1 MPNSQLPETACQKVR
16 LPPLEAGWRWPRLVS
31 SYLEEVEEECLKWSA
46 SFTAFDQETQCL
58 IHEKGKLNLLAGMC
72 YARMTKEQ
80 IRSGCELMHLFFM
93 FDEYSDKASPE
104 EVLYQAQVMID
115 TLKSPETPRPKGEW
129 IGGEII
135 RQFLLHLPSTAT
147 ETFRARFGA
156 TWIQYVHS
164 VVQQAQFRSESR
176 ILDLEDFLAVRRHTS
191 GAPSTIAFYEMNSD
205 IPDDIREHPVIRELE
220 VLAVD
225 LIVIANDILSYN
237 KEQAIGDDEHNIV
250 TILMSQYNL
259 DVQQGIDMA
268 GDLADEKM
276 NRFYYLYPQ
285 VPRYVGPVDLEVQT
299 LVDGM
304 AQCVSGV
311 FHWSYESQRYFGKR
325 GMEIKRTRQLRLLP
339 KVKTNDFTVIA
350 SLPAGEYGTA
360 SAAGTAVTTLLSF
373 PQVRFGLMVGIGAGV
388 PRPGRD
394 VRLGDI
400 VVSRPEGTSG
410 GVVQYD
416 FGKALQGGEFRR
428 TGFLNSPPRVLRS
441 AVTNLQARHGL
452 QEPQVPQ
459 YLDQMVSRF
468 PRLGQPNNGG
478 PSYTYQ
484 GIINDRLFN
493 ASYPHEGGDDCSNC
507 DPTQLQRRVKRDS
520 TSPVIHYGVIT
531 SGNMLIRDP
540 KVRAEMVQRTGE
552 DCICFEMEAAGLMN
566 QFPCLVIRGICD
578 YADSHKNDQWQ
589 RYAAATAAAYTKE
602 LIGLLPAQAVAE
614 TDTAAGVVNPGQN
627 PTPTPTPVPTIN
639 PSPGQTTPAQTP
651 NPGQSPSNGD
661 IRQLRDDVAGLSRQ
675 MNTVIQMLQSSPPG
689 NSGSGSG
696 GAGSSGGASG
706 GASGGSAP
714 GEGTSGGPGGTHVSG
729 NRWYGFALAEQV
741 EAAQRRNPDR
751 FRDDLISA
759 IAYIGDTVFN
769 WRADQNKSLDAGTL
783 SDPSL
788 VIHQQ
793 TLRPK
798 TTSSTGPQITVT
810 SAESPAGIL
819 PSRQIFP
826 SDASSTPTILS
837 PASSGQSITRPSLWD
852 RAYDSLRKADER
864 LYVYLTA
871 VFGSYQLTCATCAG
885 NGISQNTSI
894 ADEDLNN
901 TTSMISTD
909 SNERQKQLEDI
920 TKRGLQRVD
929 EKQTRYMLFGHQF
942 ILKDQVVEA
951 AKFVQNIKTL
961 IDEAVK
967 ASPEA
972 SLAWAGVCILLP
984 VLTSSSAAEEASRDG
999 FIYVTFRIRYYME
1012 FEHLLWPD
1020 SLHASNMKDTFET
1033 QIIDLYQHILEFQ
1046 VKNVLRFYR
1055 NWLANVGRDISGSDD
1070 WKGMLTVIKDLELT
1084 MIRDWSNL
1092 NTAASR
1098 KALEAIDEATQQ
1110 SCTDIQ
1116 SLLSIARQHIQVSTE
1131 HLDVSSKHL
1140 KIHER
1145 TNQLLEDHPID
1156 LLTVSQA
1163 RYDSADVQ
1171 DSPKCESGPAGT
1183 GKSTIARTVADV
1195 LNGEDRLVAGYFFKR
1210 GQQGRNGTARL
1221 FSTIAMQMMEK
1232 IPSMKEH
1239 LRRSLSGLDKD
1250 AIEGMALEFQ
1260 FKKLILSPLA
1270 ELPPDNMPRLATCS
1284 VIILDALDEC
1294 ENEDHLSRIIT
1305 LFLQLQTL
1313 RTIRLRVL
1321 LTSRSSPE
1329 IRDAFMDLQK
1339 DRDFCNIELL
1349 DGRFSAET
1357 KSGIQTFLE
1366 NNFADIRKKRRVQQN
1381 PWPTQEELDRLVE
1394 LATTPEP
1401 LFIYAATLCRFVHG
1415 ERRPKNPKEQLR
1427 IWLKQCDDRQSQLH
1441 QIYEPILNQVFS
1453 GLEPAEF
1460 DSRMEFLGSLVL
1472 LVDPMPA
1479 ASLAALLQMDID
1491 DVVWWL
1497 PELHAVLN
1505 IPAEDHIPV
1514 RLLHKSFSDFILSTE
1529 RPGNS
1534 IYSIDTASTHTTLAT
1549 KCLGHMNAM
1558 LKRDICNIKQLGK
1571 RRKDIDQHIVDKHIT
1586 PDLKYACL
1594 YWIYHLQH
1602 EVLATLG
1609 RLSDAAMAIRRLL
1622 EIFQRLPDV
1631 PAELV
1636 LFTADAS
1643 RFISSFGS
1651 IIDRVP
1657 LQIYAAS
1664 LMFSPTSSK
1673 VRQNFWNECLVD
1685 IDSIEGVK
1693 SDWDVQWQTLE
1704 GHSEDITAFAFSPDS
1719 QTLASASEDGM
1730 IRLWDVTTGTHRQIL
1745 IGHSK
1750 RVTEIFF
1757 SPDGSLFTEVKME
1770 DDGLPRIDAVVFSPD
1785 GHLAASILTN
1795 NTIRIW
1801 DTRTGAYQQT
1811 LKDYNGLVTAVK
1823 FSPNN
1828 RLIALLLNDGS
1839 VQLWDI
1845 KVDDGTFYLWEVV
1858 TGSYD
1863 KVLKDHDAWAGTA
1876 SFSPN
1881 GELVAYVTYGGTV
1894 RLWNVTKGTHQQELK
1909 LPEEITRHV
1918 VFSPNGQLVAA
1929 TGHDIIC
1936 VWDTVTGVCHQT
1948 LKGHSADITGIIFS
1962 PNNLLMA
1969 SISHDETV
1977 RLWDITRST
1986 RQQALEGHN
1995 DWITAVSISPNAQ
2008 IIASAS
2014 VDGTV
2019 QLWDAAAG
2027 AFRQTLDGPGELVS
2041 EVIFSYDSRQ
2051 LVSLSM
2057 DQIRI
2062 WDAVTG
2068 VHQHALQG
2076 HSESMW
2082 TMVVSPHD
2090 KLATRGVG
2098 DDITIQLWDTV
2109 TGTHQ
2114 LALEGHSKLITEAVF
2129 SPDGRLLVSA
2139 SHDETVRV
2147 WDVLTGTHQQLLKSN
2162 GTFVSSIA
2170 FSPKSQLVALG
2181 FRNSTVQLWD
2191 LATSTHQQ
2199 TFEGYTA
2206 FITAIAFSPDGKV
2219 MASALDD
2226 GTVCFCDTTTGK
2238 IRQTLKTGE
2247 VRSLRYDPASKM
2259 RLYTDVGTLVMNRT
2273 SMEEIADIQGLT
2285 PNLVFNGLSFS
2296 PDKEWIRIGF
2306 EDHVWLPSD
2315 YRQSV
2320 FGIST
2325 SIIRETS

>member
-1 MPNSQLPETACQKVR
+1 
-16 LPPLEAGWRWPRLVS
+16 
-31 SYLEEVEEECLKWSA
+31 
-46 SFTAFDQETQCL
+46 
-58 IHEKGKLNLLAGMC
+58 
-72 YARMTKEQ
+72 
-80 IRSGCELMHLFFM
+80 
-93 FDEYSDKASPE
+93 
-104 EVLYQAQVMID
+104 
-115 TLKSPETPRPKGEW
+115 
-129 IGGEII
+129 
-135 RQFLLHLPSTAT
+135 
-147 ETFRARFGA
+147 
-156 TWIQYVHS
+156 
-164 VVQQAQFRSESR
+164 
-176 ILDLEDFLAVRRHTS
+176 
-191 GAPSTIAFYEMNSD
+191 
-205 IPDDIREHPVIRELE
+205 
-220 VLAVD
+220 
-225 LIVIANDILSYN
+225 
-237 KEQAIGDDEHNIV
+237 
-250 TILMSQYNL
+250 
-259 DVQQGIDMA
+259 
-268 GDLADEKM
+268 
-276 NRFYYLYPQ
+276 
-285 VPRYVGPVDLEVQT
+285 
-299 LVDGM
+299 
-304 AQCVSGV
+304 
-311 FHWSYESQRYFGKR
+311 
-325 GMEIKRTRQLRLLP
+325 
-339 KVKTNDFTVIA
+339 
-350 SLPAGEYGTA
+350 
-360 SAAGTAVTTLLSF
+360 
-373 PQVRFGLMVGIGAGV
+373 
-388 PRPGRD
+388 
-394 VRLGDI
+394 
-400 VVSRPEGTSG
+400 
-410 GVVQYD
+410 
-416 FGKALQGGEFRR
+416 
-428 TGFLNSPPRVLRS
+428 
-441 AVTNLQARHGL
+441 
-452 QEPQVPQ
+452 
-459 YLDQMVSRF
+459 
-468 PRLGQPNNGG
+468 
-478 PSYTYQ
+478 
-484 GIINDRLFN
+484 
-493 ASYPHEGGDDCSNC
+493 
-507 DPTQLQRRVKRDS
+507 
-520 TSPVIHYGVIT
+520 
-531 SGNMLIRDP
+531 
-540 KVRAEMVQRTGE
+540 
-552 DCICFEMEAAGLMN
+552 
-566 QFPCLVIRGICD
+566 
-578 YADSHKNDQWQ
+578 
-589 RYAAATAAAYTKE
+589 
-602 LIGLLPAQAVAE
+602 
-614 TDTAAGVVNPGQN
+614 
-627 PTPTPTPVPTIN
+627 
-639 PSPGQTTPAQTP
+639 
-651 NPGQSPSNGD
+651 
-661 IRQLRDDVAGLSRQ
+661 
-675 MNTVIQMLQSSPPG
+675 
-689 NSGSGSG
+689 
-696 GAGSSGGASG
+696 
-706 GASGGSAP
+706 
-714 GEGTSGGPGGTHVSG
+714 
-729 NRWYGFALAEQV
+729 
-741 EAAQRRNPDR
+741 
-751 FRDDLISA
+751 
-759 IAYIGDTVFN
+759 
-769 WRADQNKSLDAGTL
+769 
-783 SDPSL
+783 
-788 VIHQQ
+788 
-793 TLRPK
+793 
-798 TTSSTGPQITVT
+798 
-810 SAESPAGIL
+810 
-819 PSRQIFP
+819 
-826 SDASSTPTILS
+826 
-837 PASSGQSITRPSLWD
+837 
-852 RAYDSLRKADER
+852 
-864 LYVYLTA
+864 
-871 VFGSYQLTCATCAG
+871 
-885 NGISQNTSI
+885 
-894 ADEDLNN
+894 
-901 TTSMISTD
+901 MISTD

-929 EKQTRYMLFGHQF
+929 EKQTRYMLFGRQF
-942 ILKDQVVEA
+942 ILKDQVAEA

-984 VLTSSSAAEEASRDG
+984 VLTSPSAAEEASRDG
-999 FIYVTFRIRYYME
+999 FIYVTSRIRYYME

-1020 SLHASNMKDTFET
+1020 SLHASNMKDNFET

-1046 VKNVLRFYR
+1046 IKNVLRFYR

-1092 NTAASR
+1092 NTVASR

-1156 LLTVSQA
+1156 LPTVSQA

-1171 DSPKCESGPAGT
+1171 DSPKCESGTRVHIQETIIQWANKDSAEPLFWLSGPAGT

-1195 LNGEDRLVAGYFFKR
+1195 LNSEDRLVAGYFFKR

-1232 IPSMKEH
+1232 IPSMREH

-1270 ELPPDNMPRLATCS
+1270 ELPPDNMPRLAS

-1357 KSGIQTFLE
+1357 KSDIQTFLE

-1381 PWPTQEELDRLVE
+1381 PWPTKEELDRLVE

-1460 DSRMEFLGSLVL
+1460 DSRLEILGSLVL

-1558 LKRDICNIKQLGK
+1558 LKRDICNVKQLGK

-1602 EVLATLG
+1602 GEQRMNSEIPTLIYKHLLHWVEVLAILG

-1651 IIDRVP
+1651 IIDRAP

-1685 IDSIEGVK
+1685 IDSIQGVK

-1704 GHSEDITAFAFSPDS
+1704 GHSEAITAFAFSPDS

-1730 IRLWDVTTGTHRQIL
+1730 IRLWDVTTGTHRQTL
-1745 IGHSK
+1745 KGHSE

-1757 SPDGSLFTEVKME
+1757 APDGRLITTASNDHTIRLWDATTGSLQQTLVGEGSLFTEVNME

-1801 DTRTGAYQQT
+1801 DTRTGASQQT

-1823 FSPNN
+1823 FSSNN

-1845 KVDDGTFYLWEVV
+1845 KGICLQTIKYNIHSSNAVVFSPNSQLITSSVDDGTFYLWEVV

-1863 KVLKDHDAWAGTA
+1863 KVLKDHDAWASTA

-1909 LPEEITRHV
+1909 LPQDITMHV

-1948 LKGHSADITGIIFS
+1948 LKGHSADITGIMFS

-1986 RQQALEGHN
+1986 RQQALEGHK
-1995 DWITAVSISPNAQ
+1995 DRITAVSISPNAK

-2019 QLWDAAAG
+2019 QLWDATTG
-2027 AFRQTLDGPGELVS
+2027 AFRQTLDDHGEIAI

-2051 LVSLSM
+2051 LVSLFI

-2076 HSESMW
+2076 HSESMR
-2082 TMVVSPHD
+2082 TMVISPHD
-2090 KLATRGVG
+2090 KLATRGF
-2098 DDITIQLWDTV
+2098 DDDNTIQLWDIV

-2114 LALEGHSKLITEAVF
+2114 LALEGHSKPITEAVF
-2129 SPDGRLLVSA
+2129 SPDGRLLASA
-2139 SHDETVRV
+2139 SNDETVRV
-2147 WDVLTGTHQQLLKSN
+2147 WDTFTGTHQQLLKSN
-2162 GTFVSSIA
+2162 GTFVLSIA
-2170 FSPKSQLVALG
+2170 FSPKSQLAALG
-2181 FRNSTVQLWD
+2181 FSNSTVQLWD
-2191 LATSTHQQ
+2191 LATGTHQQ
-2199 TFEGYTA
+2199 TFEGYTESILA
-2206 FITAIAFSPDGKV
+2206 ITFSPDGQV
-2219 MASALDD
+2219 IASALND

-2315 YRQSV
+2315 YRQSA
-2320 FGIST
+2320 FGINT
-2325 SIIRETS
+2325 SIIRGWMVFIGCQSREILRLRIRQPEQAPTC